1 MRYKTAASC
10 VSVLRTLPAMEP
22 QDHIAIVDDDRAI
35 RELLTEQLERQGF
48 RVSAAAS
55 ARELRALLAEKPVDL
70 IVLDVMM
77 PGEDGLSLLKFLR
90 AGDHAATPVLML
102 TALGDDVDRIIGLEM
117 GADDYMPKPF
127 TPRELVARIR
137 SVLRRT
143 RMLPPGQAHHRRA
156 RYAHFGDWRLDCV
169 ERLVEGTGQGGIA
182 VPLNGA
188 EFGLLLFLLD
198 HAQQIVTRDQLLV
211 HLAGRDADVFDRS
224 IDLRV
229 SRLRKRL
236 GDDAREPLYVKT
248 IRNEGYVLAKAVH
261 WSDEGEQLP

>member
-1 MRYKTAASC
+1 
-10 VSVLRTLPAMEP
+10 MEP
-22 QDHIAIVDDDRAI
+22 LDHIVIVDDDRAI
-35 RELLTEQLERQGF
+35 RELLNEQLQRQGF
-48 RVSAAAS
+48 RVSVAAS
-55 ARELRALLAEKPVDL
+55 GRELRALLADKPVDL

-77 PGEDGLSLLKFLR
+77 PGEDGLSLLKTLR
-90 AGDHAATPVLML
+90 ADGGVCTPVLML

-117 GADDYMPKPF
+117 GADDYMAKPF

-143 RMLPPGQAHHRRA
+143 RMLPPGQPAARRA
-156 RYAHFGDWRLDCV
+156 RYASFGKWRLDCV
-169 ERLVEGTGQGGIA
+169 ERLLEAVSTGAIA
-182 VPLNGA
+182 LHGA
-188 EFGLLLFLLD
+188 EYGLLLFLLD

-211 HLAGRDADVFDRS
+211 QLAGRDSDVFDRS

-236 GDDAREPLYVKT
+236 GDDAREPQYIKT

-261 WSDEGEQLP
+261 WHDNAALWP

>member
-1 MRYKTAASC
+1 
-10 VSVLRTLPAMEP
+10 MEP
-22 QDHIAIVDDDRAI
+22 NDHIAIVDDDRAI

-55 ARELRALLAEKPVDL
+55 ARELRALLAEMPVDL

-90 AGDHAATPVLML
+90 AGVHAATPVLML

-137 SVLRRT
+137 AVLRRT
-143 RMLPPGQAHHRRA
+143 RMLPPGQASHRRA
-156 RYAHFGDWRLDCV
+156 RYARFGDWRLDCV
-169 ERLVEGTGQGGIA
+169 ERVVEGTGKGGIA

-188 EFGLLLFLLD
+188 EFGLLL
-198 HAQQIVTRDQLLV
+198 
-211 HLAGRDADVFDRS
+211 
-224 IDLRV
+224 
-229 SRLRKRL
+229 
-236 GDDAREPLYVKT
+236 
-248 IRNEGYVLAKAVH
+248 
-261 WSDEGEQLP
+261 

>member
-1 MRYKTAASC
+1 
-10 VSVLRTLPAMEP
+10 MEP
-22 QDHIAIVDDDRAI
+22 TDHIAIVDDDRAI
-35 RELLTEQLERQGF
+35 RELLAEQLERQGF

-55 ARELRALLAEKPVDL
+55 ARELRALLADKAIDL

-77 PGEDGLSLLKFLR
+77 PGEDGLALLKWLR
-90 AGDHAATPVLML
+90 ASDYAATPVLML
-102 TALGDDVDRIIGLEM
+102 TALGDDVDRIIGLEL
-117 GADDYMPKPF
+117 GADDYMAKPF

-137 SVLRRT
+137 AVLRRA
-143 RMLPPGQAHHRRA
+143 RMLPPGQASHRRA
-156 RYAHFGDWRLDCV
+156 RYAQFGGWRLDCV
-169 ERLVEGTGQGGIA
+169 ERLLQRRADRGDGAIA

-229 SRLRKRL
+229 SRLRRRL
-236 GDDAREPLYVKT
+236 GDDAREPQYIKT

-261 WSDEGEQLP
+261 WSDEAECLA

>member
-1 MRYKTAASC
+1 MYPPASYTA
-10 VSVLRTLPAMEP
+10 LMESI
-22 QDHIAIVDDDRAI
+22 DHIAIVDDDRAI
-35 RELLTEQLERQGF
+35 RELLAEQLERQGF
-48 RVSAAAS
+48 RVCVAAS
-55 ARELRALLAEKPVDL
+55 ARELRGLLTQTPVDL
-70 IVLDVMM
+70 IVLDVLM
-77 PGEDGLSLLKFLR
+77 PGEDGLSLLKSLR
-90 AGDHAATPVLML
+90 AGDHSATPVLML

-143 RMLPPGQAHHRRA
+143 RMLPPGQAAARPA
-156 RYAHFGDWRLDCV
+156 RYAHFGEWRLDCV
-169 ERLVEGTGQGGIA
+169 ERLLERAGGGA

-198 HAQQIVTRDQLLV
+198 HAQQIVTRDQLLL

-236 GDDAREPLYVKT
+236 GDDAREPTYVKT
-248 IRNEGYVLAKAVH
+248 IRNEGYVLAKAVR
-261 WSDEGEQLP
+261 WADSEEPAP